1 MVVVIVV
8 VVIVAVVVVVVVV
21 VVVLSCS
28 CLCSCSRFD
37 RGSCTC
43 FGRLEAMLMYNI
55 VARLVLLLQGSC

>member
-21 VVVLSCS
+21 VVLSCS
-28 CLCSCSRFD
+28 CLCSCSRFE

>member
-8 VVIVAVVVVVVVV
+8 VVIVAVVVVVVV